1 MGSLANAESPGLP
14 WHKRIAPALALMVL
28 APVVAEVLSGATRV
42 SFLVVLISEIMVWG
56 CGALLIREMCTAGA
70 AAGRESFAWPGPGGC
85 RRVHHSTDLYRPASV
100 ALRPGLRPRLRR
112 ELGLLPLHAGL
123 RERVGCSRPDT

>member
-70 AAGRESFAWPGPGGC
+70 AAGRESFCLAWPWRLPK
-85 RRVHHSTDLYRPASV
+85 SSSFNRPLSPRFRGSPA
-100 ALRPGLRPRLRR
+100 RPTAAPS
-112 ELGLLPLHAGL
+112 A
-123 RERVGCSRPDT
+123 